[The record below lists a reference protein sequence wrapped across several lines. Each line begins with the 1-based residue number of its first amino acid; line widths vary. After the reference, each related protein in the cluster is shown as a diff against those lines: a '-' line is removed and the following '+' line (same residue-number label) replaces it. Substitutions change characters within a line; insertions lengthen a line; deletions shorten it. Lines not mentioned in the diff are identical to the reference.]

1 MPIIDHFGLLA
12 PLYERFIKPKNPE
25 EISSLADLPTTG
37 ALLDAGGGTGRVA
50 GFLVNQAGS
59 VVVADPSCKMLAE
72 AKQKEGLNPVCTS
85 TERLPF
91 PNHSF
96 ARIIMVDALHHVIDH
111 KETIDE
117 LWRLLTPGGTMVVEE
132 PDVRTFGV
140 KLIAIAEKLALMRS
154 HFLSPPRIALL
165 FDFPDAV
172 VDVQTQSPI
181 AYIVAKKQT
190 RAG

>member
-1 MPIIDHFGLLA
+1 
-12 PLYERFIKPKNPE
+12 
-25 EISSLADLPTTG
+25 
-37 ALLDAGGGTGRVA
+37 
-50 GFLVNQAGS
+50 
-59 VVVADPSCKMLAE
+59 
-72 AKQKEGLNPVCTS
+72 
-85 TERLPF
+85 
-91 PNHSF
+91 
-96 ARIIMVDALHHVIDH
+96 MVDALHHVIDH

-154 HFLSPPRIALL
+154 HFLSPPRISML
-165 FDFPDAV
+165 FDYPDAV